1 LRDKIKKNQ
10 ENYKKIEVKR
20 ILTKNKIL
28 KKYNK
33 IIKEKIKSK
42 KNQEQYIKHI

>member
-33 IIKEKIKSK
+33 IIKEKIKRK